1 MFNSSGI
8 TESTSMNFS
17 LLLESQTP
25 EKDVWIISL
34 GNNQTRPWQL
44 RMEYIRDTT
53 GDPDS
58 QQPPRSSSIR
68 ICICICSKN
77 VILTS
82 VMFWLLTYSVLRIRL
97 SSSLAEMTFLGQET
111 KRKRHKHIPV
121 YMRYVRFNGC
131 LCALWPFYRSYTINC
146 HTNPHNL
153 ASRILWWVSGL
164 SVLTPPSIC
173 LFKESK
179 QASKERKTSRTI
191 ALDSGW
197 QKSRKFATNSN
208 TTQACYKSHKSP
220 SPCSG
225 LIQASEGGELA
236 WLRPK
241 RLWGRLIDHLSL
253 A

>member
-179 QASKERKTSRTI
+179 QAKKERLAEPLHSTVDDRKVENLLLKVTRHKLVINLTSLLRP
-191 ALDSGW
+191 ARAWFKQARVGSLRDSG
-197 QKSRKFATNSN
+197 
-208 TTQACYKSHKSP
+208 P
-220 SPCSG
+220 SGC
-225 LIQASEGGELA
+225 EG
-236 WLRPK
+236 
-241 RLWGRLIDHLSL
+241 D
-253 A
+253 